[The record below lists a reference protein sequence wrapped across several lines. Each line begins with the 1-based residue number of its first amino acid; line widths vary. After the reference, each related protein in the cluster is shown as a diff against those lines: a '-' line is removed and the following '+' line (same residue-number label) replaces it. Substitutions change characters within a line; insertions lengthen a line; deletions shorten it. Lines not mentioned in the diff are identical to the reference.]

1 VSTLKTMS
9 TTEGPTKL
17 MPLKNK
23 KIKSKKSRGLDI
35 LVHMILLVA
44 AFASVFP
51 LLWVLSTSFKPATEV
66 FSNVIRFIPAH
77 PTLDNYH
84 YVLTFKNSIFLTWFK
99 NSFILALL
107 TTIISAFLAATA
119 AYSFSRFKF
128 KGKNTLL
135 FSFLL
140 AQMFPGALLIVP
152 LYSIMKVY
160 GLLNSYTGLVLAYS
174 TASLP
179 FCVMMLKGFFD
190 TIPVEL
196 EEAARVDGLS
206 PFGTFWKIV
215 MPLSLPGLSVTC
227 LFSFITAWNEFMFA
241 LTFMNGEDLY
251 TLPVGLRIFVNQFQ
265 TDWHYMAAGAILI
278 TIPVMIVFL
287 WAQKYLISGLT
298 AGGTKG

>member
-1 VSTLKTMS
+1 MIPAADIKRKFMPIAVIKT
-9 TTEGPTKL
+9 KC
-17 MPLKNK
+17 K
-23 KIKSKKSRGLDI
+23 KGKGLDI
-35 LVHMILLVA
+35 FIHIVLLA
-44 AFASVFP
+44 ATLCAVFP
-51 LLWVLSTSFKPATEV
+51 LLWVLSTSFKPSSEV
-66 FSNVIRFIPAH
+66 FSNIIRFIPAH
-77 PTLDNYH
+77 PTLDNYQ
-84 YVLTFKNSIFLTWFK
+84 YVLTFKNSIFLSWFT

-107 TTIISAFLAATA
+107 TTIVSVFLAATA

-128 KGKNTLL
+128 KGKNAFL

-140 AQMFPGALLIVP
+140 AQMFPGALLVVP
-152 LYSIMKVY
+152 LYSIMKAY
-160 GLLNSYTGLVLAYS
+160 GLLNSYAGLVLAYS

-190 TIPVEL
+190 TIPFEL

-206 PFGTFWKIV
+206 PFGTFWRIV

-265 TDWHYMAAGAILI
+265 TDWHYMSAGAILI

-287 WAQKYLISGLT
+287 GAQKYLISGLT